1 MSWIRRPQALW
12 QSVMLGLIAAG
23 LRIPD
28 LARPHAV
35 VFDETYY
42 VKDGWSLFESGYEK
56 MAVEGANEKM
66 LSGSTDILTNEASY
80 VVHPPFGKW
89 VIGFGEYLFG
99 LNPFGW
105 RIMVALLGVIAVVVI
120 HRVARRLFKHE
131 LTAAIAGLL
140 MAIDGM
146 AIVHSRTALLDQT
159 LMFCMLMAF
168 AAVVMDRDF
177 VKAKLHHTISATK
190 IGFRPWLI
198 VASVF
203 LGLAI
208 ATKWSALWFVVGC
221 GLLVVLFTARTRITQ
236 GHDRPWLRAF
246 AADSLPWLPI
256 IIVILFG
263 AYLAAWTGWFF
274 TDGGWNRDW
283 AQTHPGEG
291 VQWLPE
297 TLRSLLAYHQSAWSF
312 HVSLSSTHSYSANPW
327 TWPLQL
333 RPTSF
338 FYESYETGKNG
349 CTSGPCSAEVLALG
363 NPLIWWAGALALIHQ
378 LWEAIV
384 HRSTVATAIVVM
396 FLVGWA
402 PWLLFQNRTV
412 FSFYSIVML
421 PFLIL
426 ALARSLGIILG
437 EAHPGRTIRLTRASM
452 VGGFMLMAVALS
464 IFFLPLWTGETISY
478 QYWQLHM
485 WLTSWI

>member
-1 MSWIRRPQALW
+1 MSWIRKPQALG
-12 QSVMLGLIAAG
+12 QSLLLALIAAG
-23 LRIPD
+23 LRLPD
-28 LARPHAV
+28 LGRPHAV

-42 VKDGWSLFESGYEK
+42 VKDGWSLFQVGYEQK
-56 MAVEGANEKM
+56 AVDGADEKM
-66 LSGSTDILTNEASY
+66 LAGSTDILLNEASY

-89 VIGFGEYLFG
+89 VIGFGENIFG

-105 RIMVALLGVIAVVVI
+105 RIMVALLGIIAVVVV

-159 LMFCMLMAF
+159 LMFCMLIAF

-177 VKAKLHHTISATK
+177 VKAKLAGTISNTR

-208 ATKWSALWFVVGC
+208 ATKWSALWFVIGC
-221 GLLVVLFTARTRITQ
+221 GLLVVLFTARTRIQQ
-236 GHDRPWLRAF
+236 GHSQPWLRAF
-246 AADSLPWLPI
+246 AQDSLTWLPA
-256 IIVILFG
+256 IVIILFG
-263 AYLAAWTGWFF
+263 VYLAAWSGWLL
-274 TDGGWNRDW
+274 TDGAWDRDW

-297 TLRSLLAYHQSAWSF
+297 ALRSLLAYHQAAWNF
-312 HVSLSSTHSYSANPW
+312 HVSLSSAHSYSANPW

-338 FYESYETGKNG
+338 FYESYTTGKNG
-349 CTSGPCSAEVLALG
+349 CVTGPCSAEVLALG
-363 NPLIWWAGALALIHQ
+363 NPLIWWAGTLALIHQ
-378 LWEAIV
+378 LWEALV
-384 HRSTVATAIVVM
+384 KRNTVATAIVIM

-421 PFLIL
+421 PFVCL
-426 ALARSLGIILG
+426 ALARSLGQLLG
-437 EAHPGRTIRLTRASM
+437 SADISSRMRKVRATM
-452 VGGFMLMAVALS
+452 VGSFMVAVVAVS

-478 QYWQLHM
+478 RYWQLHM
-485 WLTSWI
+485 WLTTWI